1 MSANKLAL
9 PPDQH
14 KGSGAFF
21 IEKILDFSYNKC
33 IMKIGLVHGRFQP
46 FHIGHKFLVDEMLKE
61 CDLGV
66 ILIGSAI
73 KNDEKNIFDMETRKQ
88 MIYDI
93 YGENKK
99 LLIGANID
107 LDLPYAEDAQWDV
120 VFSSCVLSLTG
131 YLPTHIY
138 TGDNYS
144 VNWERVKPK
153 FRKFKRYDEISA
165 TDIRKLLNE
174 KSFEAVKKIVP
185 KQVFEIIRTRYK
197 HYK

>member
-1 MSANKLAL
+1 
-9 PPDQH
+9 
-14 KGSGAFF
+14 
-21 IEKILDFSYNKC
+21 
-33 IMKIGLVHGRFQP
+33 MKIGLVHGRFQP
-46 FHIGHKFLVDEMLKE
+46 FHNGHKFLVDEMLKE

-73 KNDEKNIFDMETRKQ
+73 KNDEKNIFDIGIRKQ
-88 MIYDI
+88 MIRSI

-107 LDLPYAEDAQWDV
+107 LDSPYAEDAQWDV

-138 TGDNYS
+138 TGDNYT
-144 VNWERVKPK
+144 VRWERVRPE

-165 TDIRKLLNE
+165 TDVRKLLNE
-174 KSFEAVKKIVP
+174 KNFDAVKKLVP
-185 KQVFEIIRTRYK
+185 KEVLEIIK
-197 HYK
+197 PK